1 MNEYSFKKG
10 FAQVRQ
16 KDVQKVK
23 EQIMSALGL
32 TTRVSWYARLNGDVE
47 PKVSEA
53 RAIEEV
59 FAGYGIKDVWGE
71 ES

>member
-1 MNEYSFKKG
+1 MRKYSFKRG

-16 KDVQKVK
+16 KDIKKVK
-23 EQIMSALGL
+23 EQIMFALGL

-53 RAIEEV
+53 RAIEAV
-59 FAGYGIKDVWGE
+59 FADYGIKDVWGE
-71 ES
+71 DN